1 MRACFLVVASCL
13 MVGACGGPTLDGS
26 SEDSL
31 EQSAEAIRVWL
42 PEERRAQFDTAL
54 TVISLDGVD
63 FGSVFATGNVDG
75 LAQDARSR
83 LDGLGADD
91 VFHLSDSIQ
100 AARLAEQLRQA
111 RQEIQELEAR
121 RDSARLA
128 ESYLSGFTVDRA
140 RAYAEESMFMS
151 NIVVELNVTNG
162 LDQPVS
168 RAYFRGRLQ
177 SPGRSVP
184 WMQETFNY
192 SIPGGLEPGESGQW
206 RLSPNAFSGSWRQ
219 VEEAPADAV
228 FTAEVYRLDGP
239 GGDPLMGGVT
249 WDDDDQERLDALR
262 ASVDAADGS

>member
-1 MRACFLVVASCL
+1 MRSRFALVAGLTVA
-13 MVGACGGPTLDGS
+13 ACGGPTLDGS
-26 SEDSL
+26 SEESL
-31 EQSAEAIRVWL
+31 EQSAEAIREWL

-63 FGSVFATGNVDG
+63 FGAVFATGNVDG
-75 LAQDARSR
+75 LVQEARAR
-83 LDGLGADD
+83 LNGLGADD

-111 RQEIQELEAR
+111 RQEIEELEAR
-121 RDSARLA
+121 RDSARMA
-128 ESYLSGFTVDRA
+128 ENYLSGFTVDRA

-151 NIVVELNVTNG
+151 NIIVEMSVTNG

-206 RLSPNAFSGSWRQ
+206 RLSPNAFSGWRQ
-219 VEEAPADAV
+219 VEQAPADAV
-228 FTAEVYRLDGP
+228 FTAEVYRLDGAD
-239 GGDPLMGGVT
+239 GEPLMGGVT
-249 WDDDDQERLDALR
+249 WDEADEERLAALR
-262 ASVDAADGS
+262 TSVATAGGS